1 MAKKSSYKFVVDA
14 HVSLVFCIACSLVFI
29 LDSSFFRG
37 KLTESVFTCPG
48 AKVAVPAFNFK
59 APLDYLRMLLF
70 CLGNGSWEEF
80 FFSVVII
87 LLLGPAME
95 TRYGSGIFALM
106 AFISILVSGV
116 MTVCIS
122 PYAVTG
128 SASIVFTLVI
138 LSSLQE
144 FNRKKIPASWAG
156 LLAVAVCAQLYFNS
170 RARNAVGFIQVM
182 TFGIPVFIQ
191 MIAGI
196 CGSIF
201 GFLVLPKKK
210 NSRAARD
217 EEKEEA
223 PVQDRGGYS
232 SSDETVIGSISL

>member
-14 HVSLVFCIACSLVFI
+14 HVSLIFCMVCTLVFI
-29 LDSSFFRG
+29 LDSFFLKG
-37 KLTESVFTCPG
+37 KMTESVFTCPG
-48 AKVAVPAFNFK
+48 AKGAVPAFNFK
-59 APLDYLRMLLF
+59 APLDYLRMFLF
-70 CLGNGSWEEF
+70 CLGNASWEEF
-80 FFSVVII
+80 FFFVAVI

-95 TRYGSGIFALM
+95 TRYGPQMFGLM
-106 AFISILVSGV
+106 AFISIFVSGV
-116 MTVCIS
+116 MTACIS

-128 SASIVFTLVI
+128 PASLVFTLVI

-144 FNRKKIPASWAG
+144 FNKRKIPASWAG
-156 LLAVAVCAQLYFNS
+156 LLVAAVCAELFFNS
-170 RARNAVGFIQVM
+170 KNRNASGFVQVM

-201 GFLVLPKKK
+201 GFLVLPKKR
-210 NSRAARD
+210 STRSARD